1 MPTSKKCWKCQLG
14 QKVTSVSELKTL
26 TAAFSE
32 KTKSAGPVCSE
43 YLRLFTA
50 RAKHSVLNKTL
61 TRPKQRRDQAVEDA
75 EERDGSGGRGG
86 GGAAVHDGLQIHE
99 HDHLHPAPAAQQTR
113 NLISAII
120 LPV

>member
-1 MPTSKKCWKCQLG
+1 M
-14 QKVTSVSELKTL
+14 TSVSELKTL

-32 KTKSAGPVCSE
+32 KTKSAGSVCSE

-50 RAKHSVLNKTL
+50 RAKHSALNKTL

-75 EERDGSGGRGG
+75 EEHDGWWGGGGSGGG

-120 LPV
+120 LPI

>member
-1 MPTSKKCWKCQLG
+1 M
-14 QKVTSVSELKTL
+14 TSVSELKTL

-32 KTKSAGPVCSE
+32 KTKSAGSVCSPE
-43 YLRLFTA
+43 YLRLCKA
-50 RAKHSVLNKTL
+50 RARHSALNKTL

-75 EERDGSGGRGG
+75 EEHDGSGGG

-120 LPV
+120 LPI

>member
-1 MPTSKKCWKCQLG
+1 M
-14 QKVTSVSELKTL
+14 TSVSELKTL

-32 KTKSAGPVCSE
+32 KTKSAGPVC
-43 YLRLFTA
+43 LRLCKA
-50 RAKHSVLNKTL
+50 RARHSVLNKTL

-75 EERDGSGGRGG
+75 EERDGSGCG

-120 LPV
+120 FPV

>member
-1 MPTSKKCWKCQLG
+1 M
-14 QKVTSVSELKTL
+14 TSVSELKTL
-26 TAAFSE
+26 AAAFSE
-32 KTKSAGPVCSE
+32 KTKSAGSVCSPE
-43 YLRLFTA
+43 YLVCKA
-50 RAKHSVLNKTL
+50 RARHSALNKTL

-75 EERDGSGGRGG
+75 EKRDGSGGG

-120 LPV
+120 LPI